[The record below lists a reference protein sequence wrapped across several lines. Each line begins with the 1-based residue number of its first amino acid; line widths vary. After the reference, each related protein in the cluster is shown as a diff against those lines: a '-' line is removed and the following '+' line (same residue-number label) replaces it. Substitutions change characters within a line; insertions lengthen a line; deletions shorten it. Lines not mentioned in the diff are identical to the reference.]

1 MASIGV
7 ERERSNESIIACRLL
22 SYELL
27 LPLRSCPPSVF
38 SGMETNASASL
49 PSMPEKTKEP
59 SSCRSDFPSGGYY
72 LFHHF
77 PYMAFRESCGQH
89 KISAFTL
96 PVHDTVACGA
106 CQGESPATVGG
117 EKLARPGHEETAVAE
132 FLLLLYQFAFCH
144 TVLLSSLISLQISSF
159 LHSICLYRFFNT
171 TFSKCPAK

>member
-59 SSCRSDFPSGGYY
+59 SSYRSIFPPAAIICSITFPTWLSGNPVVSTKFPPLRCRC
-72 LFHHF
+72 
-77 PYMAFRESCGQH
+77 MTR
-89 KISAFTL
+89 
-96 PVHDTVACGA
+96 
-106 CQGESPATVGG
+106 
-117 EKLARPGHEETAVAE
+117 
-132 FLLLLYQFAFCH
+132 
-144 TVLLSSLISLQISSF
+144 
-159 LHSICLYRFFNT
+159 
-171 TFSKCPAK
+171 

>member
-59 SSCRSDFPSGGYY
+59 SSCRSIFPPAAIIYSITFPTWLSGNPVVSTK
-72 LFHHF
+72 F
-77 PYMAFRESCGQH
+77 PPLRCRCMTR
-89 KISAFTL
+89 
-96 PVHDTVACGA
+96 
-106 CQGESPATVGG
+106 
-117 EKLARPGHEETAVAE
+117 
-132 FLLLLYQFAFCH
+132 
-144 TVLLSSLISLQISSF
+144 
-159 LHSICLYRFFNT
+159 
-171 TFSKCPAK
+171 